1 MLARVVCCVSG
12 HRGEVGIV
20 LQLLD
25 SGCKDCQLLWHHC
38 ENRGWNLR
46 WDRRSSQQSADTHP
60 GPKGDPPHSGALG
73 PRKRVVCSRYP
84 LIGQVR
90 ENKYLDEDDADV
102 PITYHFLLSP
112 QRCDRRRHSWKDS
125 FVFNTINNQR
135 FVPRFPEYLLLWSYL
150 H

>member
-60 GPKGDPPHSGALG
+60 GPKGDPPHSGHLG
-73 PRKRVVCSRYP
+73 RGNVSFV
-84 LIGQVR
+84 
-90 ENKYLDEDDADV
+90 ADIRSWGRWEKTNILTKMM
-102 PITYHFLLSP
+102 PMSPSHHRFLLSP